1 MSTSTDKSP
10 AQPPSDSPQPAHD
23 DTSHAAPAAA
33 VDPPAGDM
41 PPSPPPP
48 PVNLQA
54 LTDRAL
60 KFLSTA
66 TNETLGACLVGL
78 GATTYLVL
86 GRVGLVLIGVVGGIV
101 LHAQWEG
108 SLHGFPD
115 DATRAAED
123 RRRKEIGLD
132 IIKRVMDVRAQSKD
146 AQSSRRRD
154 SDVDIQLFSGKQL
167 DYSAFQPETSAALTD
182 LTDAIVRDYIKC
194 VTRHLANVH
203 FCWECS

>member
-1 MSTSTDKSP
+1 MSTPTD
-10 AQPPSDSPQPAHD
+10 QPPPQPQPA
-23 DTSHAAPAAA
+23 S
-33 VDPPAGDM
+33 DPPEPAHETSQRANHA
-41 PPSPPPP
+41 PPADHAKPPPGDAP

-60 KFLSTA
+60 QFLSTA

-108 SLHGFPD
+108 SLHGFAD
-115 DATRAAED
+115 EQTRAAEE

-132 IIKRVMDVRAQSKD
+132 VLKRVMDVRAQTKD
-146 AQSSRRRD
+146 SHSLRRRD
-154 SDVDIQLFSGKQL
+154 SELDIQLFSGKQL
-167 DYSAFQPETSAALTD
+167 DYSSFQPETGAALSE
-182 LTDAIVRDYIKC
+182 LTDAIVRDYVKS
-194 VTRHLANVH
+194 VTRHFIFL
-203 FCWECS
+203 CSGG